1 MLKKISDIHV
11 PLAHSLSDRH
21 AHGNKEPLHPI
32 CLSLSRPVHSS
43 PPTRASVTN
52 EQTRTSVPK
61 SVPEFFPHSFV
72 EEKGRGGEALHY
84 NQLGPLWVIIPLV
97 FFGWFLSWSWRIHKD
112 RATCYSSAT
121 LPRFLLAKKAEDIH
135 SKRAVKAS

>member
-52 EQTRTSVPK
+52 EQTRNSVPK

-97 FFGWFLSWSWRIHKD
+97 FFRVVFILELENSQGQGDMLQLSNFTAISFSEESRRHTFKK
-112 RATCYSSAT
+112 SS
-121 LPRFLLAKKAEDIH
+121 
-135 SKRAVKAS
+135 